1 VVTEQDTRGEEQWLF
16 IEKANRDGPVE
27 HYVLTTL
34 PKSMSRKPEGVY
46 VRAGVRDLAH
56 QARA

>member
-1 VVTEQDTRGEEQWLF
+1 MAQQWLF